1 MVGRTNPYLFTPP
14 AQFRNKSSSSR
25 WSDVR
30 GPELE
35 TDSSEIKIKAMLTVV
50 QIITDNT
57 DFVSQEDTL
66 Y

>member
-14 AQFRNKSSSSR
+14 AQFRNKSSRSR
-25 WSDVR
+25 GSDVR

-35 TDSSEIKIKAMLTVV
+35 SDSSEIKMKAMLTVV

-57 DFVSQEDTL
+57 DFVSQVFTL

>member
-1 MVGRTNPYLFTPP
+1 MVGRTNTYLFSPP
-14 AQFRNKSSSSR
+14 TQFRNKSSRSR
-25 WSDVR
+25 GSDVR

-35 TDSSEIKIKAMLTVV
+35 SDSSEIKIKAMLTVV

-57 DFVSQEDTL
+57 DFVSQVFTR